1 MFIEKGLYYLGF
13 LVAFFFIV
21 FSLDDLF
28 WDVYYYLWGQKKVKN
43 RLQMKDL
50 DSVPRRLLAIL
61 IPAWNEAEVIGPMI
75 DNLVRSINYPL
86 SLFQVFIGVYPNDSS
101 TCEEAQTLE
110 EKYPNVHAV
119 VNSKPGPTSKG
130 QNLNHMLDFILNFE
144 KERHLRFASFIVHD
158 AEDVIH
164 PTSFKLANYL
174 TFQHEVVQLP
184 VFPLQPY
191 PTWRTFFKFITSS
204 TYADEFA
211 ENHYRGLL
219 AREASGALVPSA
231 GTGFVI
237 SHSVLDKM
245 GTRELFEE
253 SSVTEDYKLSYRFAQ
268 LGISTHFFLEGVQ
281 RVLDDGRL
289 ITEYLA
295 TREIFPN
302 TLREA
307 VKQKSRWIYGISF
320 QSFSFWE
327 TLKNR
332 KFTLITKYS
341 LYRDWKAK
349 YGNLLPLPGYAIF
362 TYFILSLLY
371 DFPPIYPQ
379 GSLSWWLSV
388 GLTFFM
394 LERQIMRGIALK
406 KVYGWRSAVA
416 GCLIPPLLPL
426 RAIWG
431 NIINFLATISAW
443 RIALFGF
450 PKRRPRWQKTK
461 HSYLSPQVLF
471 RYQRKLG
478 DLMLEKQIIDPAT
491 LAKFLKEAKEKGEKI
506 GEFLVKEGIVS
517 EEELTRV
524 LGEALKTGY
533 IQLDDYSVRVEGI
546 TPDLLEIFKKY
557 RTAPVAITEK
567 SMILATGAPL
577 SVEAIEEIKKQLG
590 KKEISVVLTNPSL
603 INQAI
608 ERLSEQYISPFPR
621 LGEKLLSLGLI
632 NQEQLIEA
640 LRAQK
645 FYPKPLGEILITMG
659 VIEQADL
666 EKVLRGDDSFIDD
679 TGQTLA

>member
-1 MFIEKGLYYLGF
+1 MFIEECLYYLGF
-13 LVAFFFIV
+13 IIAFLFIV

-28 WDVYYYLWGQKKVKN
+28 WDIYYYGGGRKKVKN

-75 DNLVRSINYPL
+75 DNLIHSVNYPL
-86 SLFQVFIGVYPNDSS
+86 SLFHVFIGVYPNDPS
-101 TCEEAQTLE
+101 TCEEVQILAK
-110 EKYPNVHAV
+110 KYPNVHAV

-130 QNLNHMLDFILNFE
+130 QNLNQLLSSILNLE
-144 KERHLRFASFIVHD
+144 KEKHLRFASFIVHD

-174 TFQHEVVQLP
+174 SFQYEVVQLP

-219 AREASGALVPSA
+219 AREASGAMVPSA

-237 SHSVLDKM
+237 SHSVLDKL
-245 GTRELFEE
+245 GKYELFEE
-253 SSVTEDYKLSYRFAQ
+253 GSITEDYKLSYHLAE
-268 LGISTHFFLEGVQ
+268 LGIFTHFFLEGVQ
-281 RVLDDGRL
+281 RILDDGRI
-289 ITEYLA
+289 ITEYIA

-302 TLREA
+302 TLHEA

-320 QSFSFWE
+320 QSFSFWKVIKS
-327 TLKNR
+327 KN
-332 KFTLITKYS
+332 FSFMAKYG
-341 LYRDWKAK
+341 LFRDWKAK
-349 YGNLLPLPGYAIF
+349 YGNLLTVPGYVIF
-362 TYFILSLLY
+362 AYFILSLLY
-371 DFPPIYPQ
+371 DVPPVYPK
-379 GSLSWWLSV
+379 GSLSWGVSV

-416 GCLIPPLLPL
+416 GCLVPPLLPL
-426 RAIWG
+426 RTIWG
-431 NIINFLATISAW
+431 NVINFLATLSAW

-450 PKRRPRWQKTK
+450 PQTRPRWQKTK
-461 HSYLSPQVLF
+461 HTYLPPEVLF

-478 DLMLEKQIIDPAT
+478 DLMLEKQIIEPET
-491 LAKFLKEAKEKGEKI
+491 LAKSLKEAKERGEKI
-506 GEFLVKEGIVS
+506 GEFLLKEGIIS
-517 EEELTRV
+517 EEELTQV
-524 LGEALKTGY
+524 LGEALKIGH
-533 IQLDDYSVRVEGI
+533 IELDDYLVRVENI
-546 TPDLLEIFKKY
+546 TPNMLEIFKKY
-557 RTAPVAITEK
+557 HTVPVVITEK
-567 SMILATGAPL
+567 LVILAVGAPL
-577 SVEAIEEIKKQLG
+577 SPEVREEIKKELQVDEL
-590 KKEISVVLTNPSL
+590 STVLANPSL
-603 INQAI
+603 IKEAL
-608 ERLSEQYISPFPR
+608 ERFNEQYVSSLPR

-632 NQEQLIEA
+632 QEEQLIEA

-645 FYPKPLGEILITMG
+645 FYPKPLGQILLEMG
-659 VIEQADL
+659 VIGKKDL
-666 EKVLRGDDSFIDD
+666 EKVLKLRGNDSFSYI
-679 TGQTLA
+679 L

>member
-1 MFIEKGLYYLGF
+1 MFIEECLYYLGF
-13 LVAFFFIV
+13 IIAFLFIV

-28 WDVYYYLWGQKKVKN
+28 WDIYYYGGGRKKVKN

-75 DNLVRSINYPL
+75 DNLIHSVNYPL
-86 SLFQVFIGVYPNDSS
+86 SLFHVFIGVYPNDPS
-101 TCEEAQTLE
+101 TCEEVQILAK
-110 EKYPNVHAV
+110 KYPNVHAV

-130 QNLNHMLDFILNFE
+130 QNLNQLLSSILNLE
-144 KERHLRFASFIVHD
+144 KEKHLRFASFIVHD

-174 TFQHEVVQLP
+174 SFQYEVVQLP

-219 AREASGALVPSA
+219 AREASGAMVPSA

-237 SHSVLDKM
+237 SHSVLDKL
-245 GTRELFEE
+245 GKYELFEE
-253 SSVTEDYKLSYRFAQ
+253 GSITEDYKLSYHLAE
-268 LGISTHFFLEGVQ
+268 LGIFTHFFLEGVQ
-281 RVLDDGRL
+281 RILDDGRI
-289 ITEYLA
+289 ITEYIA

-302 TLREA
+302 TLHEA

-320 QSFSFWE
+320 QSFSFWKVIKS
-327 TLKNR
+327 KN
-332 KFTLITKYS
+332 FSFMAKYG
-341 LYRDWKAK
+341 LFRDWKAK
-349 YGNLLPLPGYAIF
+349 YGNLLTVPGYVIF
-362 TYFILSLLY
+362 AYFILSLLY
-371 DFPPIYPQ
+371 DVPPVYPK
-379 GSLSWWLSV
+379 GSLSWGVSV

-416 GCLIPPLLPL
+416 GCLVPPLLPL
-426 RAIWG
+426 RTIWG
-431 NIINFLATISAW
+431 NVINFLATLSAW

-450 PKRRPRWQKTK
+450 PQTRPRWQKTK
-461 HSYLSPQVLF
+461 HTYLPPEVLF

-478 DLMLEKQIIDPAT
+478 DLMLEKQIIEPET
-491 LAKFLKEAKEKGEKI
+491 LAKSLKEAKERGEKI
-506 GEFLVKEGIVS
+506 GEFLLKEGIIS
-517 EEELTRV
+517 QEELTQV
-524 LGEALKTGY
+524 LGEALKIGH
-533 IQLDDYSVRVEGI
+533 IELDDYLVRIENI
-546 TPDLLEIFKKY
+546 TPNMLEIFKKY
-557 RTAPVAITEK
+557 HTVPVVITEK
-567 SMILATGAPL
+567 LVILAVGAPL
-577 SVEAIEEIKKQLG
+577 STEVRAEIKKELQVDEL
-590 KKEISVVLTNPSL
+590 STVLANPSL
-603 INQAI
+603 IKEAL
-608 ERLSEQYISPFPR
+608 ERFNEQYVSSLPR

-632 NQEQLIEA
+632 QEEQLIEA

-645 FYPKPLGEILITMG
+645 FYPKPLGQILLEMG
-659 VIEQADL
+659 VIGKKDL
-666 EKVLRGDDSFIDD
+666 EKVLKLRGNDSFSYI
-679 TGQTLA
+679 L

>member
-1 MFIEKGLYYLGF
+1 MFIEECLYYLGF
-13 LVAFFFIV
+13 IIAFLFIV

-28 WDVYYYLWGQKKVKN
+28 WDIYYYGGGRKKVKN

-75 DNLVRSINYPL
+75 DNLIHSVNYPL
-86 SLFQVFIGVYPNDSS
+86 SLFHVFIGVYPNDPS
-101 TCEEAQTLE
+101 TCEEVQILAK
-110 EKYPNVHAV
+110 KYPNVHAV

-130 QNLNHMLDFILNFE
+130 QNLNQLLSSILNLE
-144 KERHLRFASFIVHD
+144 KEKHLRFASFMVHD

-174 TFQHEVVQLP
+174 SFQYEVVQLP

-219 AREASGALVPSA
+219 AREASGAMVPSA

-237 SHSVLDKM
+237 SHSVLDKL
-245 GTRELFEE
+245 GKYELFEE
-253 SSVTEDYKLSYRFAQ
+253 GSITEDYKLSYHLAE
-268 LGISTHFFLEGVQ
+268 LGIFTHFFLEGVQ
-281 RVLDDGRL
+281 RILDDGRI
-289 ITEYLA
+289 ITEYIA

-302 TLREA
+302 TLHEA

-320 QSFSFWE
+320 QSFSFWKVIKS
-327 TLKNR
+327 KN
-332 KFTLITKYS
+332 FSFIAKYG
-341 LYRDWKAK
+341 LFRDWKAK
-349 YGNLLPLPGYAIF
+349 YGNLLTVPGYVIF
-362 TYFILSLLY
+362 AYFILSLLY
-371 DFPPIYPQ
+371 DVPPVYPK
-379 GSLSWWLSV
+379 GSLSWGVSV

-416 GCLIPPLLPL
+416 GCLVPPLLPL
-426 RAIWG
+426 RTIWG
-431 NIINFLATISAW
+431 NVINFLATLSAW

-450 PKRRPRWQKTK
+450 PQTRPRWQKTK
-461 HSYLSPQVLF
+461 HTYLPPEVLF

-478 DLMLEKQIIDPAT
+478 DLMLEKQIIEPET
-491 LAKFLKEAKEKGEKI
+491 LAKSLKEAKERGEKI
-506 GEFLVKEGIVS
+506 GEFLLKEGIVS
-517 EEELTRV
+517 EEELTQV
-524 LGEALKTGY
+524 LGEALKIGH
-533 IQLDDYSVRVEGI
+533 IELDDYLVRVENI
-546 TPDLLEIFKKY
+546 TPNMLEIFKKY
-557 RTAPVAITEK
+557 HTVPVVITEK
-567 SMILATGAPL
+567 LVILAVGAPL
-577 SVEAIEEIKKQLG
+577 SPEVRAEIKKELQVDEL
-590 KKEISVVLTNPSL
+590 STVLANPSL
-603 INQAI
+603 IKEAL
-608 ERLSEQYISPFPR
+608 ERFNEQYFSSLPR

-632 NQEQLIEA
+632 QEEQLIEA

-645 FYPKPLGEILITMG
+645 FYPKPLGQILLEMG
-659 VIEQADL
+659 VIGKKDL
-666 EKVLRGDDSFIDD
+666 EKVLKLRGNDSFSYI
-679 TGQTLA
+679 L

>member
-1 MFIEKGLYYLGF
+1 MFIEECLYYLGF
-13 LVAFFFIV
+13 IIAFLFIV

-28 WDVYYYLWGQKKVKN
+28 WDIYYYGGGRKKVKN

-75 DNLVRSINYPL
+75 DNLIHSVNYPL
-86 SLFQVFIGVYPNDSS
+86 SLFHVFIGVYPNDPS
-101 TCEEAQTLE
+101 TCEEVQILAK
-110 EKYPNVHAV
+110 KYPNVHAV

-130 QNLNHMLDFILNFE
+130 QNLNQLLGSILNLE
-144 KERHLRFASFIVHD
+144 KEKHLRFASFMVHD

-174 TFQHEVVQLP
+174 SFQYEVVQLP

-219 AREASGALVPSA
+219 AREASGAIVPSA

-237 SHSVLDKM
+237 SHSVLDKL
-245 GTRELFEE
+245 GKYELFEE
-253 SSVTEDYKLSYRFAQ
+253 GSITEDYKLSYYLAE
-268 LGISTHFFLEGVQ
+268 LGIFTHFFLEGVQ
-281 RVLDDGRL
+281 RILDDGRI
-289 ITEYLA
+289 ITEYIA

-302 TLREA
+302 TLHEA

-320 QSFSFWE
+320 QSFSFWKVIKS
-327 TLKNR
+327 KN
-332 KFTLITKYS
+332 FSFIAKYG
-341 LYRDWKAK
+341 LFRDWKAK
-349 YGNLLPLPGYAIF
+349 YGNLLTVPGYAVF

-371 DFPPIYPQ
+371 DVPPVYPK
-379 GSLSWWLSV
+379 GSLSWGVSV

-416 GCLIPPLLPL
+416 GCLVPPLLPL
-426 RAIWG
+426 RTIWG
-431 NIINFLATISAW
+431 NVINFLATLSAW

-450 PKRRPRWQKTK
+450 PQTRPRWQKTK
-461 HSYLSPQVLF
+461 HTYLPPEVLF
-471 RYQRKLG
+471 RYQRRLG
-478 DLMLEKQIIDPAT
+478 DLMLEKQIIEPET
-491 LAKFLKEAKEKGEKI
+491 LAKSLKEAKEKGERL
-506 GEFLVKEGIVS
+506 GEFLLKEGIVS
-517 EEELTRV
+517 EEELTQV
-524 LGEALKTGY
+524 LGEALKIGH
-533 IQLDDYSVRVEGI
+533 IELDDYLVRVENI
-546 TPDLLEIFKKY
+546 TPNMLEIFKKY
-557 RTAPVAITEK
+557 HTVPVVITEK
-567 SMILATGAPL
+567 LVILAVGAPL
-577 SVEAIEEIKKQLG
+577 SPEVRAEIKKELQVDEL
-590 KKEISVVLTNPSL
+590 STVLANPSL
-603 INQAI
+603 IKEAL
-608 ERLSEQYISPFPR
+608 ERFNEQYFSSLPR

-632 NQEQLIEA
+632 QEEQLIEA

-645 FYPKPLGEILITMG
+645 FYPKPLGQILLEMG
-659 VIEQADL
+659 VIGKKDL
-666 EKVLRGDDSFIDD
+666 EKVLKLRGNDSFSYI
-679 TGQTLA
+679 L

>member
-1 MFIEKGLYYLGF
+1 MFIEECLYYLGF
-13 LVAFFFIV
+13 IIAFLFIV

-28 WDVYYYLWGQKKVKN
+28 WDIYYYGGGRKKVKN

-75 DNLVRSINYPL
+75 DNLIHSVNYPL
-86 SLFQVFIGVYPNDSS
+86 SLFHVFIGVYPNDPS
-101 TCEEAQTLE
+101 TCEEVQILAK
-110 EKYPNVHAV
+110 KYPNVHAV

-130 QNLNHMLDFILNFE
+130 QNLNQLLSSILNLE
-144 KERHLRFASFIVHD
+144 KEKHLRFASFMVHD

-174 TFQHEVVQLP
+174 SFQYEVVQLP

-219 AREASGALVPSA
+219 AREASGAMVPSA

-237 SHSVLDKM
+237 SHSVLDKL
-245 GTRELFEE
+245 GKYELFEE
-253 SSVTEDYKLSYRFAQ
+253 GSITEDYKLSYHLAE
-268 LGISTHFFLEGVQ
+268 LGIFTHFFLEGVQ
-281 RVLDDGRL
+281 RILDDGRI
-289 ITEYLA
+289 ITEYIA

-302 TLREA
+302 TLHEA

-320 QSFSFWE
+320 QSFSFW
-327 TLKNR
+327 KVIKSRN
-332 KFTLITKYS
+332 FSFIAKYG
-341 LYRDWKAK
+341 LFRDWKAK
-349 YGNLLPLPGYAIF
+349 YGNLLTVPGYVIF
-362 TYFILSLLY
+362 AYFILSLLY
-371 DFPPIYPQ
+371 DVPPVYPK
-379 GSLSWWLSV
+379 GSLSWGVSV

-416 GCLIPPLLPL
+416 GCLVPPLLPL
-426 RAIWG
+426 RTIWG
-431 NIINFLATISAW
+431 NVINFLATLSAW

-450 PKRRPRWQKTK
+450 PQTRPRWQKTK
-461 HSYLSPQVLF
+461 HTYLPPEVLF

-478 DLMLEKQIIDPAT
+478 DLMLEKQIIEPET
-491 LAKFLKEAKEKGEKI
+491 LAKSLKEAKERGEKI
-506 GEFLVKEGIVS
+506 GEFLLKEGIVS
-517 EEELTRV
+517 EEELTQV
-524 LGEALKTGY
+524 LGEALKIGH
-533 IQLDDYSVRVEGI
+533 IELDDYLVRVENI
-546 TPDLLEIFKKY
+546 TPNMLEIFKKY
-557 RTAPVAITEK
+557 HTVPVVITEK
-567 SMILATGAPL
+567 LVILAVGAPL
-577 SVEAIEEIKKQLG
+577 SPEVRAEIKKELQVDEL
-590 KKEISVVLTNPSL
+590 STVLANPSL
-603 INQAI
+603 IKEAL
-608 ERLSEQYISPFPR
+608 ERFNEQYFSSLPR

-632 NQEQLIEA
+632 QEEQLIEA

-645 FYPKPLGEILITMG
+645 FYPKPLGQILLEMG
-659 VIEQADL
+659 VIGKKDL
-666 EKVLRGDDSFIDD
+666 EKVLKLRGNDSFSYI
-679 TGQTLA
+679 L